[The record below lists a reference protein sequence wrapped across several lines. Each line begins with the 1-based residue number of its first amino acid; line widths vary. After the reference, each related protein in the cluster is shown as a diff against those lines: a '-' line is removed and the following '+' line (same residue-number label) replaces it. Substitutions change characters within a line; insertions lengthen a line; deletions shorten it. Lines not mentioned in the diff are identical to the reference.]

1 MLQRAGAE
9 VVAVADAPQALA
21 AIGARAPNVIVC
33 DMGLPGE
40 DGCALIEKV
49 RALERPVSR
58 VPAVAFTAWGQ
69 PQDRGRA
76 EKAGF
81 QAHLLKPVEPRALV
95 ETVARVAGRA
105 DDQGPASTRS

>member
-1 MLQRAGAE
+1 
-9 VVAVADAPQALA
+9 
-21 AIGARAPNVIVC
+21 VIVC

-40 DGCALIEKV
+40 DGFALMERV
-49 RALERPVSR
+49 RALDRPVSR

-95 ETVARVAGRA
+95 ETVARVAGRTA
-105 DDQGPASTRS
+105 GQTPASTRS